1 MTTTKATRTRTSA
14 TRASGT
20 VPKAAIR
27 ATRTTATGRTTR
39 TAGLPA
45 TRDVET
51 TSAKQHHGRSLG
63 DLPTL
68 HRVGP
73 GDDHG
78 GVAVSSASVDRIA
91 GRGCPRLRGLVQ
103 SADRVAGAARHQ
115 THLRARAAFCR
126 AVVRHI
132 AADLPDRPS
141 TARAARP
148 DRARGPASPGAIDRP
163 AATAGCHGPARAR
176 TAKRRAAAN
185 LGPHRQLP
193 GGWRAPR
200 RDGA

>member
-1 MTTTKATRTRTSA
+1 MGMHGRRPTSRSPARQSPAARVARATATAMMTTKATRTRTSA
-14 TRASGT
+14 TRASVT

-27 ATRTTATGRTTR
+27 ATRTTVTGRTTR

-78 GVAVSSASVDRIA
+78 GVAVSSASVDRVA
-91 GRGCPRLRGLVQ
+91 GRGCSRLRGYLQ
-103 SADRVAGAARHQ
+103 SAGRVDGTAWHQ
-115 THLRARAAFCR
+115 AHLRA
-126 AVVRHI
+126 
-132 AADLPDRPS
+132 L
-141 TARAARP
+141 
-148 DRARGPASPGAIDRP
+148 
-163 AATAGCHGPARAR
+163 
-176 TAKRRAAAN
+176 
-185 LGPHRQLP
+185 
-193 GGWRAPR
+193 
-200 RDGA
+200 